1 MTMPHLTLDGT
12 RFYYQQAGQGPDVVL
27 IHAITS
33 NLAVWMFIGIVETL
47 AAEFRVTVYDMRGH
61 GNSDCPA
68 TGYTSADMASDF
80 KKLHTGLG
88 LGPAY
93 LVGHSFGAVVA
104 MHAAVLYPDAVAGV
118 ILADPFFPGLSHI
131 EPNIGESHVW
141 QELKEQFQRC
151 GMDLGDEVNF
161 GKMFR
166 LATTMT
172 PEQKEQVKRHMDA
185 GWQRWLSQLPRL
197 AATTCGEDLFAVAG
211 LTAERI
217 GSVRQP
223 VVALYDEHTPFQ
235 ATRRYL
241 EQHLLDGTLDVVPGA
256 KHVAPL
262 QNPMGFIQSVQ
273 RHLRALVH
281 QHKLRA

>member
-1 MTMPHLTLDGT
+1 MPHLTLDGT
-12 RFYYQQAGQGPDVVL
+12 RLYYQQAGQGPDVVL

-33 NLAVWMFIGIVETL
+33 NLAVWMFMGIVETL

-68 TGYTSADMASDF
+68 TGYTSADMAGDF
-80 KKLHTGLG
+80 KTLHAALG
-88 LGPAY
+88 LEPAY
-93 LVGHSFGAVVA
+93 LMGHSFGAVVA

-118 ILADPFFPGLSHI
+118 ILADPFFPGLAHV

-141 QELKEQFQRC
+141 QELKAQFERC
-151 GMDLGDEVNF
+151 GMDLGDEVDF

-166 LATTMT
+166 LAAAMT
-172 PEQKEQVKRHMDA
+172 AEQKEQVKRHMDA
-185 GWQRWLSQLPRL
+185 GSQRWLSQLPRL

-217 GSVRQP
+217 ASVRQP
-223 VVALYDEHTPFQ
+223 VVALYDEHTPFA

-241 EQHLLDGTLDVVPGA
+241 EEHLRNGTVDVVPGA

-262 QNPMGFIQSVQ
+262 QNPTGFIQLVQ
-273 RHLRALVH
+273 KHLRSLAGRT
-281 QHKLRA
+281 KLSV

>member
-1 MTMPHLTLDGT
+1 M
-12 RFYYQQAGQGPDVVL
+12 
-27 IHAITS
+27 
-33 NLAVWMFIGIVETL
+33 GIVETL

-68 TGYTSADMASDF
+68 TGYTSADMAGDF
-80 KKLHTGLG
+80 KQLHAALG
-88 LGPAY
+88 LEPAY

-118 ILADPFFPGLSHI
+118 ILADPFFPGLAHV

-141 QELKEQFQRC
+141 QELKAQFERC
-151 GMDLGDEVNF
+151 GMDLGDEVDF

-166 LATTMT
+166 LAAAMT
-172 PEQKEQVKRHMDA
+172 AEQKEQVKRHMDV
-185 GWQRWLSQLPRL
+185 GSQRWLSQLPRL

-223 VVALYDEHTPFQ
+223 VVALYDEHTPFA

-241 EQHLLDGTLDVVPGA
+241 EEHLRNGTVDVVPAA

-262 QNPMGFIQSVQ
+262 QNPTGFIQLVQ
-273 RHLRALVH
+273 KHLRSLAGH
-281 QHKLRA
+281 TKLPV

>member
-1 MTMPHLTLDGT
+1 MPHLALDGT
-12 RFYYQQAGQGPDVVL
+12 RFYYQQVGQGPDVVL
-27 IHAITS
+27 IHAITG

-61 GNSDCPA
+61 GSSDCPA
-68 TGYTSADMASDF
+68 TGYTSADMAGDF
-80 KKLHTGLG
+80 KKLHTSLG

-104 MHAAVLYPDAVAGV
+104 MHSAVLYSDAVAGL
-118 ILADPFFPGLSHI
+118 ILADPFFPGLGHI

-141 QELKEQFQRC
+141 QELKEQFYRC
-151 GMDLGDEVNF
+151 GLELGDQVDF

-166 LATTMT
+166 LVAAMT
-172 PEQKEQVKRHMDA
+172 PEQKEQVKQHMDA
-185 GWQRWLSQLPRL
+185 GSQRWLSQLPRL

-217 GSVRQP
+217 GCVRQP
-223 VVALYDEHTPFQ
+223 VVALYDEYTPFR

-241 EQHLLDGTLDVVPGA
+241 EEHLLNCTVDVVPGA

-262 QNPMGFIQSVQ
+262 QNPTGFVRLVQ
-273 RHLRALVH
+273 KHLRFLVH
-281 QHKLRA
+281 QTKRCV